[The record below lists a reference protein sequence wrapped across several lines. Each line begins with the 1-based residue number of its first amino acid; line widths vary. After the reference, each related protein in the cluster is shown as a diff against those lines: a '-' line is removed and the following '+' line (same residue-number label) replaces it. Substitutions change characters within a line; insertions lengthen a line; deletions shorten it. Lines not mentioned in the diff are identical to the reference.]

1 MELNDDKDNLQL
13 RSHDVSFPLPNLI
26 SDCGVEEDWP
36 LSFFVRVTGAVLNA
50 WALET
55 LDEWVFWFHPGAIF
69 SYPHFQPGVLETS
82 VSCVTLVFCL
92 PEEEE
97 SAARNQKLTSRNR
110 ISVLQSPTQDST
122 LFLFF
127 LKCCHHIKE
136 EKKKKRNLDLL
147 RKKDFKG
154 QTRASVF
161 LLSPIQT
168 TSQKMG

>member
-1 MELNDDKDNLQL
+1 
-13 RSHDVSFPLPNLI
+13 
-26 SDCGVEEDWP
+26 
-36 LSFFVRVTGAVLNA
+36 
-50 WALET
+50 
-55 LDEWVFWFHPGAIF
+55 
-69 SYPHFQPGVLETS
+69 
-82 VSCVTLVFCL
+82 VFCL

-122 LFLFF
+122 PFF
-127 LKCCHHIKE
+127 FEMLSSYKRKE
-136 EKKKKRNLDLL
+136 EKKRNLDLL

-168 TSQKMG
+168 TSQNMG